1 MSDDMN
7 TIKTTRRANVRLRKP
22 TVEDGSDVWELI
34 SACKPLDENS
44 MYFNLIQCDHFADT
58 CILAEREGRIVG
70 WISGHI
76 PPEKPDALFVWQVA
90 VSPEA
95 RGLGLA
101 GRMLRALFD
110 RPELAEVTRIET
122 TITRDNKPS
131 WGLFRAF
138 AKKRGGTLT
147 HAPHFEKA
155 AHFDGNHATEYL
167 VNIDFS
173 AAAKTAAQDAVQA
186 PPAPQQDHDTAQQ
199 HAA

>member
-1 MSDDMN
+1 MFE
-7 TIKTTRRANVRLRKP
+7 TETPPKARRSNIRLRKP

-58 CILAEREGRIVG
+58 CILAERDGQIVG

-76 PPEKPDALFVWQVA
+76 PPEKPDVLFVWQVA
-90 VSPEA
+90 VSAEA

-110 RPELAEVTRIET
+110 REELSDVSRIET

-138 AKKRGGTLT
+138 AKKRGGSLSY
-147 HAPHFEKA
+147 APHFERG
-155 AHFDGNHATEYL
+155 AHFDGSHATEYL

-173 AAAKTAAQDAVQA
+173 E
-186 PPAPQQDHDTAQQ
+186 TAQQ
-199 HAA
+199 ALQAATSTVSSTDSASKQAA

>member
-1 MSDDMN
+1 MTD
-7 TIKTTRRANVRLRKP
+7 TATPPKIRRPNVRLRKP

-34 SACKPLDENS
+34 STCKPLDENS

-58 CILAEREGRIVG
+58 CILAEREGQIVG

-101 GRMLRALFD
+101 GRMLRSLFD

-131 WGLFRAF
+131 WALFRAF
-138 AKKRGGTLT
+138 AAKRGGTMT
-147 HAPHFEKA
+147 HAPHFERG
-155 AHFDGNHATEYL
+155 AHFDGAHATEYL

-173 AAAKTAAQDAVQA
+173 EAARQAVQA
-186 PPAPQQDHDTAQQ
+186 AAQGSPSDRPQQ

>member
-1 MSDDMN
+1 MSDTAN
-7 TIKTTRRANVRLRKP
+7 PLKTRRPNVRLRKP
-22 TVEDGSDVWELI
+22 TVADGSDVWALI

-58 CILAEREGRIVG
+58 CILAERDGQIVG

-76 PPEKPDALFVWQVA
+76 PPEKTDTLFVWQVA
-90 VSPEA
+90 VSAEA

-110 RPELAEVTRIET
+110 RPELADVSRIET

-138 AKKRGGTLT
+138 ARKRGGILT
-147 HAPHFEKA
+147 HAPHFERG
-155 AHFDGNHATEYL
+155 AHFDGAHATEYL
-167 VNIDFS
+167 VEIDFS
-173 AAAKTAAQDAVQA
+173 EATKAAVQDAARAASDARQAQDSARQQA
-186 PPAPQQDHDTAQQ
+186 A
-199 HAA
+199 